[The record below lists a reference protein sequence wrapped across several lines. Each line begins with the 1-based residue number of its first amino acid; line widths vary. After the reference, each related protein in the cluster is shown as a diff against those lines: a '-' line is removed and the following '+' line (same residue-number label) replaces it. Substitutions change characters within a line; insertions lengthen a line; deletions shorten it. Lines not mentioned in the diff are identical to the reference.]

1 MEKETRI
8 GEDVNNK
15 TLGGEKKKKMKTKTK
30 TLAVVEIAIVL
41 CSVFLV
47 ATLPAIAADQTDEPL
62 GIYGNANMDDII
74 DMRDTTYTKLIIF
87 GKKPETDFADANND
101 GKVSMLDVG
110 QVKLIIFGKQKELT
124 VQDDFG
130 AAVTFSFPI
139 ESFVYHGH
147 NAYVYETLRA
157 IGVEDRL
164 VGITDRFCRKG
175 SKAYQYSE
183 NYFPE
188 LVGLTDVGLL
198 KSPDYEVINELKP
211 DAVITDEER
220 YLDRKK
226 ILGIP
231 VIALDVKWAQFTE
244 NTRKYGYIC
253 DKREEAEDYINW
265 YKSWENLLKE
275 RTEEHSEDEKQ
286 LVYLDG
292 WYTPGGKSFPVY
304 GRDHYRSVMVRVAGG
319 NNLGDEISDS
329 AGSLKVDPEWLIVR
343 NPGIIALAVPNQILG
358 YDSNDASEAM
368 ALRDDFLNITE
379 WAEVDAV
386 KYKKVYLVNHAHL
399 LTGGASGLICCVYW
413 AKWFYPESFEDID
426 PQEMHQEF
434 VTRFQHLDL
443 DVKDDCLCM
452 YPPQ

>member
-1 MEKETRI
+1 
-8 GEDVNNK
+8 
-15 TLGGEKKKKMKTKTK
+15 MKTKNK

-47 ATLPAIAADQTDEPL
+47 ATLPAIAAEQTQKASANIITTASDDEPL

-87 GKKPETDFADANND
+87 RKRPETKFADANHD

-124 VQDDFG
+124 VEDDFG

-139 ESFVYHGH
+139 ERFIYHGH

-157 IGVEDRL
+157 MDVEDRL
-164 VGITDRFCRKG
+164 VGITDRFLTPG
-175 SKAYQYSE
+175 KARYSE

-188 LVGLTDVGLL
+188 LIGMTNVGIL

-220 YLDRKK
+220 YLDREKMP
-226 ILGIP
+226 GIP
-231 VIALDVKWAQFTE
+231 VIAMDVKLAQFTG
-244 NTRKYGYIC
+244 NTRKYGYIF
-253 DKREEAEDYINW
+253 DKREEAEEFINW
-265 YKSWENLLKE
+265 YKSWENLLTE
-275 RTEEHSEDEKQ
+275 RTEELSEDEKR
-286 LVYLDG
+286 LVFLSY
-292 WYTPGGKSFPVY
+292 YTPGAKSFAVY
-304 GRDHYRSVMVRVAGG
+304 AEDHYRSVMVRVAGG
-319 NNLGDEISDS
+319 NNLGDEIS
-329 AGSLKVDPEWLIVR
+329 GSGSVKVDPEWVIER
-343 NPGIIALAVPNQILG
+343 NPEVIVFTVSNQFLG
-358 YDSNDASEAM
+358 YDVEDASEAK
-368 ALRDDFLNITE
+368 ALRDDFLSLTE

-386 KYKKVYLVNHAHL
+386 KYKRVYLVPHAYL
-399 LTGGASGLICCVYW
+399 LVGGASGLIGSVYW
-413 AKWFYPESFEDID
+413 AKWFYPDLFKDID

-434 VTRFQHLDL
+434 VTKYQHVDL
-443 DVKDDCLCM
+443 NVREDCKSI